1 MQEKKEEIEEKL
13 TDIKGTLESFV
24 EGEKPEI
31 SQEDEIK
38 AYKEGPQKPKKR
50 KATSDDEDFDEDDE
64 HLKRLKQELLASLEK
79 VNKLARQLFGEKEA
93 NILKEIK
100 LEEKRKSKEK
110 EKKQEQS
117 IESSVKSQGQE
128 RSREEWIC
136 Y

>member
-1 MQEKKEEIEEKL
+1 MQEKKDENEEKL

-31 SQEDEIK
+31 SQEEEIK

-50 KATSDDEDFDEDDE
+50 KNKSDDEDSDEDDE
-64 HLKRLKQELLASLEK
+64 YLKRLKQELLASLEK

-93 NILKEIK
+93 NILKDIK
-100 LEEKRKSKEK
+100 LEEKRKSKVK

-117 IESSVKSQGQE
+117 IESAIKPKGKE
-128 RSREEWIC
+128 RSREE
-136 Y
+136 

>member
-1 MQEKKEEIEEKL
+1 MQEKKDENEEKIK
-13 TDIKGTLESFV
+13 DIKGTLESFV

-31 SQEDEIK
+31 SQEEEIK

-50 KATSDDEDFDEDDE
+50 KTESDDEDFDEDDE

-93 NILKEIK
+93 NILKDIK
-100 LEEKRKSKEK
+100 LEEKRKSKVK

-117 IESSVKSQGQE
+117 IESSIKPKGKE
-128 RSREEWIC
+128 RSREE
-136 Y
+136 

>member
-1 MQEKKEEIEEKL
+1 MQEKKEENEEKL

-31 SQEDEIK
+31 SQEEEIK

-50 KATSDDEDFDEDDE
+50 KKKSDDEDSDEDDE
-64 HLKRLKQELLASLEK
+64 YLKRLKQELLASLEK
-79 VNKLARQLFGEKEA
+79 VNKLAKQLFGEKEA
-93 NILKEIK
+93 NILKDIK

-117 IESSVKSQGQE
+117 IESSIKPKGKE
-128 RSREEWIC
+128 RSREE
-136 Y
+136 

>member
-1 MQEKKEEIEEKL
+1 MQEKKDENEEKL

-31 SQEDEIK
+31 SQEEEIK

-50 KATSDDEDFDEDDE
+50 KKPSDDEDFDEDDE
-64 HLKRLKQELLASLEK
+64 YLKRLKQELLASLEK
-79 VNKLARQLFGEKEA
+79 VNMLARQLFGEKEV

-100 LEEKRKSKEK
+100 LEEKRKSREK

-117 IESSVKSQGQE
+117 IESSNKSKGKE
-128 RSREEWIC
+128 RSREE
-136 Y
+136 

>member
-1 MQEKKEEIEEKL
+1 MQEKKEENEEKL

-31 SQEDEIK
+31 SQEEEIK

-50 KATSDDEDFDEDDE
+50 KNKSDDEDSDEDDE
-64 HLKRLKQELLASLEK
+64 YLKRLKQELLASLEK

-93 NILKEIK
+93 NILKDIK
-100 LEEKRKSKEK
+100 LEEKRKSKVK

-117 IESSVKSQGQE
+117 IESAIKPKGKE
-128 RSREEWIC
+128 RSREE
-136 Y
+136 

>member
-1 MQEKKEEIEEKL
+1 MQEKKDENEEKL

-31 SQEDEIK
+31 SQEEEIK

-50 KATSDDEDFDEDDE
+50 KNKSDDEDSDEDDE
-64 HLKRLKQELLASLEK
+64 YLKRLKQELLASLEK

-93 NILKEIK
+93 NILKDIK

-117 IESSVKSQGQE
+117 IESSIKQKGKE
-128 RSREEWIC
+128 RSREE
-136 Y
+136 